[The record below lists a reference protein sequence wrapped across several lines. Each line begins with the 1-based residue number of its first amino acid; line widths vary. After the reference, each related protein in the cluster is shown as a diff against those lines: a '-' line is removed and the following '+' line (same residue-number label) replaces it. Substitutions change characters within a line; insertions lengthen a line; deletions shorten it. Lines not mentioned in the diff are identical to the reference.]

1 MRRLLSL
8 TLLAGSLI
16 VTSAITDARAEHT
29 RFAVRAATT
38 TTTTTTPEKAPSTTE
53 ASTTTTL
60 PPTTTSTTTT
70 TTTVALPD
78 GRCSEWFPLAV
89 EVGWPVD
96 RLQKLGQIMWA
107 ESRCL
112 PDVSNCCS
120 YGLVQMEW
128 SAHRGW
134 MSTEFSITNKEDLF
148 NPTLNLLTALWL
160 AEYAEEH
167 YGCWSQPWYMSG
179 DWC

>member
-16 VTSAITDARAEHT
+16 VTSAVTDARAEPPRFIT
-29 RFAVRAATT
+29 RTTTSTIPATT
-38 TTTTTTPEKAPSTTE
+38 STE
-53 ASTTTTL
+53 ASTTTEAPTTTTI
-60 PPTTTSTTTT
+60 PPTTTSTT

-89 EVGWPVD
+89 EVGWAID
-96 RLQKLGQIMWA
+96 RLEKLGRIMWA

-112 PDVSNCCS
+112 PDVKGAGS
-120 YGLVQMEW
+120 YGLAQMQY
-128 SAHRGW
+128 SAHHEW
-134 MSTEFSITNKEDLF
+134 MRAEFGITNREDLYD
-148 NPTLNLLTALWL
+148 PTLNLLTALWL